1 MLATVLTATRHQRPV
16 NAQFRHTAAHLAR
29 FDVRTRKL
37 TMLPIPIIAEING
50 AFDAAWW
57 PARRD

>member
-37 TMLPIPIIAEING
+37 TMLPIPIIAAING
-50 AFDAAWW
+50 AFDAAW
-57 PARRD
+57 